1 MGAGGQVTGLREALA
16 DVLKAPAKYE
26 KAIESVMGEKLQSLI
41 VGTHADS
48 VSAIAYLN
56 ERKSGR
62 GSFVPL
68 RAKPVQRAPL
78 CLNGN
83 HKIIGKAADLAQV
96 SEEYRPILERLL
108 GDVVI
113 TEDLETAIGL
123 YETEGFS
130 GTAVT
135 LNGEVVD
142 ARGLVTG
149 GTESENAPGLLAQN
163 RRTEDLAQEVATL
176 RQELET
182 VKADSERLQEDLARL
197 EARQAEVHTAVHASE
212 IRRNNSQKDLE
223 RLQSEAQRLAERQ
236 TAIDKQMADESDE
249 REALAGQ
256 NLALERELSG
266 AEAKQS
272 EAEQALAAQR
282 ARLAD
287 DRQSIEEKLASLNA
301 GQVLC
306 ASLKGKRENLLSEIQ
321 RLSQQLENL
330 GYRIAD
336 REARRLASAQKIS
349 DGEAEIED
357 LERQILE
364 TAGDAG
370 RLQEDL
376 VRVEET
382 LNENDTAL
390 DNAEKESRHLFR
402 QVQEI
407 TEEISRT
414 ELRQSELTIQ
424 VAHIE
429 ERALADF
436 NVAAAEILSDYAGD
450 VDEQEAAEELAALKE
465 KTARLGEVNL
475 AALSEYKRVSGRHD
489 FLARQQEDL
498 ADSVRALH
506 ETIEKIN
513 RATHKLFMDTF
524 DQVNEHFKTLFARLF
539 GGGQAEMILC
549 DPANPLESGVDIT
562 ASPLG
567 KKMLNLSLLSGGE
580 KTLTAIAMIF
590 AILTVRPSP
599 FCLLDEVDAPLDDAN
614 VLRFQEILQEMSDKT
629 QFIMIT
635 HNQRTMSFADT
646 LYGVTMEERGVSKIV
661 SVHLN

>member
-1 MGAGGQVTGLREALA
+1 M
-16 DVLKAPAKYE
+16 
-26 KAIESVMGEKLQSLI
+26 
-41 VGTHADS
+41 
-48 VSAIAYLN
+48 
-56 ERKSGR
+56 
-62 GSFVPL
+62 
-68 RAKPVQRAPL
+68 
-78 CLNGN
+78 
-83 HKIIGKAADLAQV
+83 
-96 SEEYRPILERLL
+96 
-108 GDVVI
+108 
-113 TEDLETAIGL
+113 
-123 YETEGFS
+123 
-130 GTAVT
+130 
-135 LNGEVVD
+135 
-142 ARGLVTG
+142 
-149 GTESENAPGLLAQN
+149 
-163 RRTEDLAQEVATL
+163 
-176 RQELET
+176 
-182 VKADSERLQEDLARL
+182 
-197 EARQAEVHTAVHASE
+197 
-212 IRRNNSQKDLE
+212 
-223 RLQSEAQRLAERQ
+223 
-236 TAIDKQMADESDE
+236 
-249 REALAGQ
+249 
-256 NLALERELSG
+256 
-266 AEAKQS
+266 
-272 EAEQALAAQR
+272 
-282 ARLAD
+282 
-287 DRQSIEEKLASLNA
+287 
-301 GQVLC
+301 
-306 ASLKGKRENLLSEIQ
+306 
-321 RLSQQLENL
+321 
-330 GYRIAD
+330 
-336 REARRLASAQKIS
+336 ASAQKIS
-349 DGEAEIED
+349 DGEAAIED

-429 ERALADF
+429 ERTLADF

-646 LYGVTMEERGVSKIV
+646 LYGVTMEEPGVSKIV